1 MLLCVI
7 YLCMCLSILVFF
19 LSFMLSVA
27 LNMTFADRFTKNG
40 CDRFLRKLRPLPF
53 SLSLSCLFMLAC
65 TVDAA
70 LWKALKISETWL
82 IKAADKTRKQTQLH

>member
-1 MLLCVI
+1 
-7 YLCMCLSILVFF
+7 
-19 LSFMLSVA
+19 MLSVT
-27 LNMTFADRFTKNG
+27 LNMTFADRLTKNVS
-40 CDRFLRKLRPLPF
+40 DRFLRKLHPLPP

-82 IKAADKTRKQTQLH
+82 IKAADKTQTQTPLH